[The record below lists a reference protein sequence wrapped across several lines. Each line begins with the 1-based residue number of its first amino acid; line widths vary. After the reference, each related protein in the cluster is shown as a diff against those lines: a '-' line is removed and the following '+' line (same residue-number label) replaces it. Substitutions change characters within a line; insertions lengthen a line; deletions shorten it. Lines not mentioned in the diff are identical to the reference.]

1 MFTTALNDL
10 MYHLRP
16 ARPGQLIDRTAF
28 GEADGQSV
36 SDWQRAAEK
45 ALNRPFPT
53 AMVSDGL
60 SGDGAFPAAREE
72 CRRQLFALLLSGCAE
87 GFDRYLPRMADL
99 VWEICGEASWREPL
113 DEYGEPEADAFAL
126 ATAELLAWTYT
137 LAGEAFT
144 GAASIV
150 TRRLQRELA
159 RRLLAPF
166 AQREAPA
173 WAQRRGG
180 WTLSN
185 LISVL
190 AVFLLADE
198 NDGRRWAGVR
208 RALLLIDERV
218 RPLPRDG
225 AHPAGLEGWIQD
237 VPALSDA
244 ATLLLTCTGGHVDVG
259 GGAWFQRTA
268 EYPVA
273 SHMGNG
279 YFVNPEGEAQPRL
292 DGRAMYRVGVCA
304 GNEGLCRL
312 GAFLNDDEANSPVT
326 PTAAFLNALMART
339 FKAQAAL
346 PVTRERVLLPDSMR
360 TAASVGP
367 FRAAL
372 TGGSLSGDHIDAG
385 NLYLFLNGQPI
396 LTDLTP
402 ARPLAD
408 AHALPAIGGIGPVR
422 GTGGA
427 RDLDARFSDDFVCLS
442 VNLAPAFPDNL
453 GVQSWQRSVILS
465 PSEQQVRIIESFD
478 LLRPAG
484 PVSFH
489 FMTPKRPERLSDRAL
504 RLGDAVFRWEDD
516 MDATY
521 AAVPGG
527 WRVSLT
533 IPPTQHVSR
542 AFIVSE

>member
-1 MFTTALNDL
+1 MFTTCLNDL

-16 ARPGQLIDRTAF
+16 ARPGQLIDRAAF
-28 GEADGQSV
+28 GEADAQSV

-45 ALNRPFPT
+45 ALNRPFP
-53 AMVSDGL
+53 AVMVSDGL
-60 SGDGAFPAAREE
+60 SGGSAFSAAREE
-72 CRRQLFALLLSGCAE
+72 RRRQLFALLLSGCAE
-87 GFDRYLPRMADL
+87 GFDRCLPRMADL
-99 VWEICGEASWREPL
+99 VWEICGEASWRARL
-113 DEYGEPEADAFAL
+113 DEYGEPETDDFAL

-137 LAGEAFT
+137 LAGDAFD
-144 GAASIV
+144 GASTVVA
-150 TRRLQRELA
+150 RRLQRELG

-185 LISVL
+185 LVSVL
-190 AVFLLADE
+190 AAFLLADE
-198 NDGRRWAGVR
+198 NDSRRWVGVR

-218 RPLPRDG
+218 RLLPRDG
-225 AHPAGLEGWIQD
+225 VHPGGLEGWIRD

-244 ATLLLTCTGGHVDVG
+244 ATLLLSCTGGHVDVG
-259 GGAWFQRTA
+259 GKPWFQRTA

-273 SHMGNG
+273 VHMGNG
-279 YFVNPEGEAQPRL
+279 YFVNPDGEAQPRL

-312 GAFLNDDEANSPVT
+312 GAYLNDDEAVAPLT
-326 PTAAFLNALMART
+326 PTTALLNALMARS

-346 PVTRERVLLPDSMR
+346 PVTRERVLLPSSML
-360 TAASVGP
+360 TAAAVGP

-372 TGGSLSGDHIDAG
+372 TGGGLSGEPIDAG

-396 LTDLTP
+396 LTNLTP

-408 AHALPAIGGIGPVR
+408 AHALPTIGGIGPVR
-422 GTGGA
+422 GMGGA
-427 RDLDARFSDDFVCLS
+427 RDLDGRFSDGFVCLS
-442 VNLAPAFPDNL
+442 VNLAPSFPDNL

-465 PSEQQVRIIESFD
+465 PSEKQARIIESFD
-478 LLRPAG
+478 LLRPSG
-484 PVSFH
+484 PIAFH

-504 RLGDAVFRWEDD
+504 RLGDAVLRWEDE
-516 MDATY
+516 MDA
-521 AAVPGG
+521 AFHSVPGG
-527 WRVSLT
+527 WRIALT
-533 IPPTQHVSR
+533 IPPTQHASC

>member
-1 MFTTALNDL
+1 

-16 ARPGQLIDRTAF
+16 ARPGQLIDRAAF
-28 GEADGQSV
+28 GEADAQSV

-53 AMVSDGL
+53 VRVSDGL
-60 SGDGAFPAAREE
+60 SGDGTFSAAREE
-72 CRRQLFALLLSGCAE
+72 RRRQLFALLLSGCAG
-87 GFDRYLPRMADL
+87 GFDRCLSRMADL
-99 VWEICGEASWREPL
+99 VWEICGEASWRARL

-126 ATAELLAWTYT
+126 ATAELLAWAYT

-144 GAASIV
+144 GAASVV

-159 RRLLAPF
+159 RRLLSPF
-166 AQREAPA
+166 AQREASA
-173 WAQRRGG
+173 WAQRSGG

-218 RPLPRDG
+218 RLLPRDG

-259 GGAWFQRTA
+259 GGAWFRRAA
-268 EYPVA
+268 EFPVSA
-273 SHMGNG
+273 HMGNG
-279 YFVNPEGEAQPRL
+279 FFVNPDGEAQPRL

-312 GAFLNDDEANSPVT
+312 GAFLNDDEAGTPVT
-326 PTAAFLNALMART
+326 PTAMFLNALMARA

-372 TGGSLSGDHIDAG
+372 IGGSLSGDHIDAG

-408 AHALPAIGGIGPVR
+408 AHALPSIGGIYPVR
-422 GTGGA
+422 GKGGA
-427 RDLDARFSDDFVCLS
+427 RDLDGRFSDDFVCLS

-465 PSEQQVRIIESFD
+465 PSERQVRIIESFD

-484 PVSFH
+484 SVSFH
-489 FMTPKRPERLSDRAL
+489 FMTPKRPERLGDRAL
-504 RLGDAVFRWEDD
+504 RLGDAVLRWEDD
-516 MDATY
+516 MDASY
-521 AAVPGG
+521 AAAPGG
-527 WRVSLT
+527 WRVILT
-533 IPPTQHVSR
+533 IPPTQHASR

>member
-1 MFTTALNDL
+1 MFTTCLNDL

-16 ARPGQLIDRTAF
+16 AHPGQLIDRAAF
-28 GEADGQSV
+28 GDADAQSL

-60 SGDGAFPAAREE
+60 AGRTVFSAAREE
-72 CRRQLFALLLSGCAE
+72 RRRQLFALLLSGCAE
-87 GFDRYLPRMADL
+87 GFDRYLPRLLDL
-99 VWEICGEASWREPL
+99 TWEICGEAIWRARL
-113 DEYGEPEADAFAL
+113 DEYGEPEVDAFAL

-137 LAGEAFT
+137 LAGEALD
-144 GAASIV
+144 GANAV
-150 TRRLQRELA
+150 VARRLQRELA

-180 WTLSN
+180 WTVSN
-185 LISVL
+185 LVSVL

-218 RPLPRDG
+218 RLLPRDG
-225 AHPAGLEGWIQD
+225 VHPAGLEGWIQD
-237 VPALSDA
+237 APALSDA
-244 ATLLLTCTGGHVDVG
+244 ATLLLTCTGGQVDVG
-259 GGAWFQRTA
+259 GGAWFQRAA

-273 SHMGNG
+273 AHMGNG
-279 YFVNPEGEAQPRL
+279 SFVNPDGEAQPRL

-312 GAFLNDDEANSPVT
+312 GAFLNDDEQASPIT
-326 PTAAFLNALMART
+326 PTAALLNALMART

-346 PVTRERVLLPDSMR
+346 PVTRERVLLPESML
-360 TAASVGP
+360 TAAAVGP
-367 FRAAL
+367 FRIAL

-402 ARPLAD
+402 ARPLSD
-408 AHALPAIGGIGPVR
+408 AHALPTIGGIGPVR

-427 RDLDARFSDDFVCLS
+427 RDLDGRFSDSFVCLS
-442 VNLAPAFPDNL
+442 VNLAPSFPENL
-453 GVQSWQRSVILS
+453 GVQSWQRSIILS
-465 PSEQQVRIIESFD
+465 PSEKQVRIIESFD

-484 PVSFH
+484 AVAFH

-504 RLGDAVFRWEDD
+504 RLGDAVLRWEDE
-516 MDATY
+516 MDAAF

-527 WRVSLT
+527 WRITLT
-533 IPPTQHVSR
+533 IPPTQHASR